1 MFLHL
6 GNGVSVRTRD
16 VIAIYDYMGFF
27 IKDVP
32 DNRHYLQ
39 RCQKEGRVVKTNTE
53 SELIKSVV
61 VTVDKVYLSVLSST
75 ALKKRAQLFYDMD
88 NE

>member
-32 DNRHYLQ
+32 DNQHYLQ
-39 RCQKEGRVVKTNTE
+39 RCQKEGRVVRINAE
-53 SELIKSVV
+53 NELIKSVV
-61 VTVDKVYLSVLSST
+61 VTIDKVYLSVISSY
-75 ALKKRAQLFYDMD
+75 ALKNRAQMFYDMD

>member
-6 GNGVSVRTRD
+6 GNGVSVMTRD

-32 DNRHYLQ
+32 ENKRYLQ
-39 RCQKEGRVVKTNTE
+39 RCQKEGRVVRTNTE
-53 SELIKSVV
+53 KELIKSVV
-61 VTVDKVYLSVLSST
+61 VTIDKVYLSVLSST

>member
-6 GNGVSVRTRD
+6 GNGVSVLTRD

-32 DNRHYLQ
+32 DNQHYLQ
-39 RCQKEGRVVKTNTE
+39 RCQKEGRVVRTNE
-53 SELIKSVV
+53 EKDLIKSVV
-61 VTVDKVYLSVLSST
+61 VTKDKVYLSVLSST
-75 ALKKRAQLFYDMD
+75 ALKKRAQMVYDLD
-88 NE
+88 ND